1 MNILFWLIVAVLIV
15 IALVMV
21 IWPLW
26 RKSTL
31 SEFDIDQRNIKIA
44 RERLA
49 NLKQQLQQEVLSQAQ
64 FDEQYQELELTLNDE
79 LTGDQIEQKQ
89 TVQGKWVIPVVVLFV
104 PLLSLSL
111 YFALGDPQALAQAKQ
126 QQLVRQQQQNIN
138 NMVAG
143 LAERLKQQPD
153 DAEGWLMLGRSYK
166 YMNQYDRAAAAFAQA
181 YRLEGDKVEVMLQY
195 ADALALNNGG
205 KLSGQPAQLVFKALA
220 LSPDN
225 MTALWLGGMAKVE
238 TGEFAEALQYWQKLE
253 PLIASDSQSHQ
264 QLMGLITAVKSRLGG
279 DQSLQAGKNIKVN
292 VSIDKNLLSQTNA
305 NQTVFIY
312 AQALNGPKMPLAII
326 RKQVRNLPLS
336 VELNDTLAM
345 TPAMKLSSFKQV
357 KVIARVSKTGN
368 AMQQPGDL
376 IGFSNIIRLEA
387 NNSVTITINQ
397 QLK

>member
-1 MNILFWLIVAVLIV
+1 LNILFWLIVAVLIV